1 MIKRIA
7 FVFLISISTLTFAQ
21 RNNSSPYS
29 FFGVGQEFSGVTV
42 EQASMGNLGAAFSDV
57 YHLNFT
63 NPAAYASLRFAT
75 YSLGTMA
82 NNLTVD
88 DGTSKQSSTATSLSY
103 VSLGIPIG
111 DKAGFGVGI
120 QPITSVGYSLV
131 SLRKDNAGTILER
144 TRFYGQGGLNR
155 IYASFGIQVYK
166 GLSLGI
172 EADFTFG
179 NIENNILNTRAN
191 VFLSTKNNEKVSVR
205 ENSVVLGAQY
215 KRLIGKE
222 LNLHLGATAKL
233 ENKYNLRGTE
243 YLYTLTVGSVGNEI
257 PRDTLSVTRVTGSL
271 VNPLKTTFGA
281 GLGKDQKWYGG
292 FEYETQGAQQAQGT
306 ILGTNSKY
314 KYGNSSRF
322 SIGGFYLPKI
332 NSISSYW
339 DRVTYRAGVR
349 FENTGLLINGA
360 GAGSTNFTPINDFG
374 ISFGVGLPVGRIKLS
389 NLNLGIEYGQR
400 GTNVNNLIKESY
412 FNFRLSLSL
421 NDRWFIKRR
430 ID

>member
-63 NPAAYASLRFAT
+63 NPAAYSSLRFAT
-75 YSLGTMA
+75 YSLGAVA
-82 NNLTVD
+82 NRLTVD
-88 DGTSKQSSTATSLSY
+88 DGATKQSSTATSLSY
-103 VSLGIPIG
+103 VALGIPLG
-111 DKAGFGVGI
+111 DKAGFGFGI

-131 SLRKDNAGTILER
+131 SLRKDNSGNTVER

-155 IYASFGIQVYK
+155 IYASLGLKVYK

-191 VFLSTKNNEKVSVR
+191 VHLSTKNNEKVSVR
-205 ENSVVLGAQY
+205 ENSIVLGAQY
-215 KRLIGKE
+215 KGKVGKD
-222 LNLHLGATAKL
+222 LSLHLGATTKL
-233 ENKYNLRGTE
+233 ENKYRLKGTE

-257 PRDTLSVTRVTGSL
+257 PRDTLSTTSVTGTL
-271 VNPLKTTFGA
+271 ANPLKTTFGA
-281 GLGKDQKWYGG
+281 GLGKDSKWYGG
-292 FEYETQGAQQAQGT
+292 FEYETQGTQQAVGT
-306 ILGTNSKY
+306 ILANTKY
-314 KYGNSSRF
+314 RYGSSSRF
-322 SIGGFYLPKI
+322 SVGGFYIPKI

-339 DRVTYRAGVR
+339 ERVTYRAGVR
-349 FENTGLLINGA
+349 FENTGLLIDGTGTGN
-360 GAGSTNFTPINDFG
+360 NFTPIRDFG

-421 NDRWFIKRR
+421 NDTWFIKRR